1 MLSKYPILG
10 FEDGL
15 PTRLI
20 LTGLSNLY
28 GDNFVG
34 SFHLKGLQ
42 CCGITLIMSSELTV
56 AQLTPLSCT
65 LVSPMLLLD
74 NACT

>member
-34 SFHLKGLQ
+34 SFHSL
-42 CCGITLIMSSELTV
+42 ER
-56 AQLTPLSCT
+56 
-65 LVSPMLLLD
+65 SPVLWYNFD
-74 NACT
+74 NVI